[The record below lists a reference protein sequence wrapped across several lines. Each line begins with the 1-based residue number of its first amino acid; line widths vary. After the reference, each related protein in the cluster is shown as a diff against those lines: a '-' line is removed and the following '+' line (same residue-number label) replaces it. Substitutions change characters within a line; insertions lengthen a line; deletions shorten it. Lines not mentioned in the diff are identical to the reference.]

1 DLDAR
6 NTGQVECDAGAP
18 HGLRHRVRFFLVH
31 PTEKSRHQKGAHLIV
46 RHLPAGKSDDECR
59 YLIGIEGLSFA
70 FSDYQVDNVEILHMS
85 CEGTRRRPGDST
97 HKRSA
102 DTKSRRRLTSVR
114 TPKKKAACSAGRL
127 EAPASDAP
135 PCPRPIPLWRS

>member
-1 DLDAR
+1 
-6 NTGQVECDAGAP
+6 GQVECDAGAP

-85 CEGTRRRPGDST
+85 GEGFRRCLGESKQDR
-97 HKRSA
+97 RA
-102 DTKSRRRLTSVR
+102 EAKSRRRLTCVR
-114 TPKKKAACSAGRL
+114 TPKKKRPARQAAWKL
-127 EAPASDAP
+127 
-135 PCPRPIPLWRS
+135 